1 MAGSGDKLTPECTIL
16 RASMAAFTAAAVF
29 LREYKDL
36 GHEVLPF
43 QIDVPIPEFVFHCS
57 CKSRE
62 VDNIIRPLYHQR
74 PGIWA
79 VQQTDGT

>member
-1 MAGSGDKLTPECTIL
+1 MYYSAGIHGGLYSSG
-16 RASMAAFTAAAVF
+16 RGVAVF

-43 QIDVPIPEFVFHCS
+43 RIDVPIPEFVFHRS
-57 CKSRE
+57 RKSRE
-62 VDNIIRPLYHQR
+62 VDNVVRPLYHQR